1 MLDLRVLLPF
11 GQGTDVTQQ
20 VAIDQ
25 KMIELD
31 GTENKAKLGANGIL
45 AVSMAACRVS
55 NMQPVLLQSQLL
67 QPP

>member
-1 MLDLRVLLPF
+1 M
-11 GQGTDVTQQ
+11 DVTQQ
-20 VAIDQ
+20 AAIDK

-55 NMQPVLLQSQLL
+55 AFLLG
-67 QPP
+67 